1 MKTLFLIFALQIA
14 FLAGAGERKPTCCVT
29 NSGLAEL
36 APPRMPHGGIA
47 GKEALSGGASS
58 ASPPALTDKSLYQ
71 LDSVWNSADGG
82 QFKLAEL
89 KGKPQVVTMFFA
101 RCELACPVLIH
112 DVKRIEA
119 ALPPEL
125 RGKVGFV
132 LVSFDSERDTPEV
145 LRAYRQRQ
153 ELNASTWTLLQGKSD
168 DVLELAAL
176 LGIKF
181 KKDPQGQFAHSNIIT
196 VLNPAGEIV
205 YQLNGLNLDV
215 TPAISAIR
223 TTLN

>member
-1 MKTLFLIFALQIA
+1 MKTLFLIFALQVA
-14 FLAGAGERKPTCCVT
+14 FLADAGERKPACCVT
-29 NSGLAEL
+29 NSAV
-36 APPRMPHGGIA
+36 ATI
-47 GKEALSGGASS
+47 GGASV
-58 ASPPALTDKSLYQ
+58 ANSPAFTDKSLYQ

-82 QFKLAEL
+82 KLKLARL

-101 RCELACPVLIH
+101 RCELACPVLVH

-119 ALPPEL
+119 ALPSEL

-145 LRAYRQRQ
+145 LRGYRERQ
-153 ELNASTWTLLQGKSD
+153 ELNAATWTLLQGKPD
-168 DVLELAAL
+168 DVLELGAL

-181 KKDPQGQFAHSNIIT
+181 KKDPQGQFAHSNVIT
-196 VLNPAGEIV
+196 VLNSAGEIV

-215 TPAISAIR
+215 TPAISAIEKAIQG
-223 TTLN
+223 TVQ

>member
-1 MKTLFLIFALQIA
+1 MKLRILILVLHAA
-14 FLAGAGERKPTCCVT
+14 FLATAGEKPACCVT
-29 NSGLAEL
+29 NSG
-36 APPRMPHGGIA
+36 
-47 GKEALSGGASS
+47 GAS
-58 ASPPALTDKSLYQ
+58 PEIFTDKSLYQ
-71 LDSVWNSADGG
+71 LDSVWTTATGN
-82 QFKLAEL
+82 QVKLADF

-119 ALPPEL
+119 ALPSEL

-145 LRAYRQRQ
+145 LRGYRERQ
-153 ELNASTWTLLQGKSD
+153 KLDPATWTLLRGKPD

-181 KKDPQGQFAHSNIIT
+181 KKDPQGQFAHSNVIT

-205 YQLNGLNLDV
+205 RQLTGLNLDV
-215 TPAISAIR
+215 APAIEAVQKTIPKPAE
-223 TTLN
+223 

>member
-14 FLAGAGERKPTCCVT
+14 FLAGAGERKPACCVT
-29 NSGLAEL
+29 NSGFA
-36 APPRMPHGGIA
+36 A
-47 GKEALSGGASS
+47 GEALTGGAS
-58 ASPPALTDKSLYQ
+58 AVSPPAFSDKSLYQ

-82 QFKLAEL
+82 QVKLAEL

-125 RGKVGFV
+125 RDKVGFV

-145 LRAYRQRQ
+145 LRAYRHQQ

-205 YQLNGLNLDV
+205 NQLNGLNLDV
-215 TPAISAIR
+215 APAVGAIKR
-223 TTLN
+223 TFD

>member
-1 MKTLFLIFALQIA
+1 MKTLFLIFALQVA
-14 FLAGAGERKPTCCVT
+14 FLAGAGERKPACCVT
-29 NSGLAEL
+29 NSAV
-36 APPRMPHGGIA
+36 ANI
-47 GKEALSGGASS
+47 GGASV
-58 ASPPALTDKSLYQ
+58 ANSPKFTDKSLYQ
-71 LDSVWNSADGG
+71 LDSVWNSANGS
-82 QFKLAEL
+82 KLKLGEL

-101 RCELACPVLIH
+101 RCELACPVLVH

-119 ALPPEL
+119 ALPSDL

-145 LRAYRQRQ
+145 LRGYRERQ
-153 ELNASTWTLLQGKSD
+153 ELNAANWTLLQGKAD
-168 DVLELAAL
+168 DVLELGAL

-181 KKDPQGQFAHSNIIT
+181 KKDAQGQFAHSNVIT

-215 TPAISAIR
+215 APAVSAIEK
-223 TTLN
+223 TITVQ

>member
-29 NSGLAEL
+29 NSGFA
-36 APPRMPHGGIA
+36 AR
-47 GKEALSGGASS
+47 EALTGGASA
-58 ASPPALTDKSLYQ
+58 ASPPAFSDKSLYQ

-125 RGKVGFV
+125 RGEVGFV
-132 LVSFDSERDTPEV
+132 LVSFDSERDTPEA

-168 DVLELAAL
+168 DVLELGAL

-181 KKDPQGQFAHSNIIT
+181 KKDPQGQFAHSNVIT

-215 TPAISAIR
+215 APAVSAIQK
-223 TTLN
+223 TLNGTVQ

>member
-1 MKTLFLIFALQIA
+1 MKTLFLIFALQVA
-14 FLAGAGERKPTCCVT
+14 FLAGAEERKPACCVT
-29 NSGLAEL
+29 NSAT
-36 APPRMPHGGIA
+36 ANVTN
-47 GKEALSGGASS
+47 
-58 ASPPALTDKSLYQ
+58 SPAFPDKSLYQ

-82 QFKLAEL
+82 KLKLGEL

-101 RCELACPVLIH
+101 RCELACPVLVH

-119 ALPPEL
+119 ALPPAL

-132 LVSFDSERDTPEV
+132 LVSFDSERDTPAV
-145 LRAYRQRQ
+145 LRGYRDRQ
-153 ELNASTWTLLQGKSD
+153 ELNPSTWTLLQGKPD
-168 DVLELAAL
+168 DMLELGAL

-181 KKDPQGQFAHSNIIT
+181 KRDAQGQFAHSNVIT

-215 TPAISAIR
+215 APAVSAIQK
-223 TTLN
+223 TLNDVAEGHR